1 MRSIALLLAEM
12 IQRLSFPLS
21 SPRTQ
26 NETKAHLGTCQ
37 TLAVREDLKQDET
50 SCQDNSSPCKGFFTK
65 EILSLPPPPPP
76 LFVSKYSLNSPKHF
90 WHEEKVKRP
99 KSTNSDYFS
108 IRTLHQKYRL
118 IHKDPRDLKWQTG
131 IWVSLQ
137 KPGCLQTQT
146 DFVCKC
152 RHVRACGNFEDWHKI
167 IHL

>member
-1 MRSIALLLAEM
+1 MKPRPIWVPARLSQFGKTWSKMRPAARTTALLANA
-12 IQRLSFPLS
+12 F
-21 SPRTQ
+21 SP
-26 NETKAHLGTCQ
+26 KKYLVC
-37 TLAVREDLKQDET
+37 L
-50 SCQDNSSPCKGFFTK
+50 
-65 EILSLPPPPPP
+65 PPPPP

>member
-76 LFVSKYSLNSPKHF
+76 AVCFK
-90 WHEEKVKRP
+90 
-99 KSTNSDYFS
+99 
-108 IRTLHQKYRL
+108 IQ
-118 IHKDPRDLKWQTG
+118 LK
-131 IWVSLQ
+131 L
-137 KPGCLQTQT
+137 TQT
-146 DFVCKC
+146 F
-152 RHVRACGNFEDWHKI
+152 
-167 IHL
+167 LT